1 MSLLVS
7 WLTTARSTFSRSS
20 SFSATSTVTI
30 SFHVGSRVRGTARVA
45 ARLGSRAAASRIV
58 FAATNADGSLPFSS
72 LNPSASATKTWHRTV
87 LPPSFES
94 PARPPFGRASVS
106 SIVTCSDTC
115 AGDPPSGASSATFS
129 DTASPRWSRSTVVPK
144 KSTNPSPISTSSFRA
159 DDSDELAAN
168 SWQCSAGGPELP
180 SSAFRSAPSLP
191 PSWSLFAS
199 GPAESRGTA
208 RTKARFV
215 NSGDAVVSVVSVRP
229 VCPALLRSAPTT
241 SRTSSPAKRTFGGL
255 SRLLSVCG
263 RREGEEGGSDAGQ
276 MDCRESR
283 LRGS

>member
-1 MSLLVS
+1 MISGWSSKASDGVERRRGRGLK
-7 WLTTARSTFSRSS
+7 ARGGRRETP
-20 SFSATSTVTI
+20 
-30 SFHVGSRVRGTARVA
+30 GE
-45 ARLGSRAAASRIV
+45 
-58 FAATNADGSLPFSS
+58 
-72 LNPSASATKTWHRTV
+72 V
-87 LPPSFES
+87 LKEW
-94 PARPPFGRASVS
+94 R
-106 SIVTCSDTC
+106 
-115 AGDPPSGASSATFS
+115 
-129 DTASPRWSRSTVVPK
+129 SPRRRGRMGTSVRERASTVVPK

-263 RREGEEGGSDAGQ
+263 RREGEEGGVRCGSDGLSRITPPRQLREWNSFFRTTRAGRRATR
-276 MDCRESR
+276 DDDAPA
-283 LRGS
+283 G